1 MKKVLI
7 VTYYYPPSG
16 DSGAQR
22 WLYFSKYM
30 RDFGVD
36 ATVVSVDPKF
46 ASFKRV
52 DEKLCEEIDHLKVIR
67 TKSFELLSLY
77 SYLKS
82 GKKKAAIP
90 QGEVDTKKG
99 VFTFLSRFVRGSLM
113 IPDARKGWAKYAYK
127 AAKKEVEKG
136 MYDLL
141 ITSGPPHSTHL
152 VGKRLKSEFP
162 DLLWMSDF
170 RDPWTDIF
178 YYNDFIRTNSAR
190 KKDKALEKEILQKS
204 DFVLSVGPSL
214 IELLKEKVPAEMHH
228 KFHTVTNGFD
238 KDKMDAVAPLEKDQ
252 KVWISHIGI
261 LGSHQ
266 PYDLFLEAMS
276 GVSAKK
282 EIQLNL
288 VGALSEYVIKD
299 FRKLQNVDIHT
310 PGVVNHKEAI
320 SYMKASNLLLLFL
333 PRQKESKLMITG
345 KLMEYAYTGN
355 PILLIGDT
363 ESDGAKL
370 IKDRTNVYAFEDN
383 KNNIPDI
390 TAALTEIFERGQHL
404 DTSFEKYSRK
414 STTKELC
421 AIIKDITT
429 S

>member
-1 MKKVLI
+1 
-7 VTYYYPPSG
+7 
-16 DSGAQR
+16 
-22 WLYFSKYM
+22 M
-30 RDFGVD
+30 RDFGID

-46 ASFKRV
+46 ASFKRL
-52 DEKLCEEIDHLKVIR
+52 DEKLCEEINHVKVIR
-67 TKSFELLSLY
+67 TKSFELLGLY

-113 IPDARKGWAKYAYK
+113 IPDARKGWVKYAYK
-127 AAKKEVEKG
+127 AAKKELSSEQ
-136 MYDLL
+136 YDLL

-152 VGKRLKSEFP
+152 VGKRLKQDFP
-162 DLLWMSDF
+162 ALKWMVDF

-178 YYNDFIRTNSAR
+178 YYNDFIRTKGAL
-190 KKDKALEKEILQKS
+190 KKDAALEKEVLTKS

-214 IELLKEKVPAEMHH
+214 IELLKAKVDAAQHD
-228 KFHTVTNGFD
+228 KFIAVTNGFD
-238 KDKMDAVAPLEKDQ
+238 QDKMDGVKANKTND
-252 KVWISHIGI
+252 KFWMSHIGI

-266 PYDLFLEAMS
+266 PYDLFIKAFESLDQ
-276 GVSAKK
+276 GYKV
-282 EIQLNL
+282 QFNL
-288 VGALSEYVIKD
+288 VGALSDYVIND
-299 FRKLQNVDIHT
+299 FKTLKNLEFNLPGTVSHVD
-310 PGVVNHKEAI
+310 AI

-370 IKDRTNVYAFEDN
+370 IKDRPNVYAFEDDEAN
-383 KNNIPDI
+383 VPAIAN
-390 TAALTEIFERGQHL
+390 ALKEIFTNGKTIST
-404 DTSFEKYSRK
+404 DFEKYSRK
-414 STTKELC
+414 STTEELC
-421 AIIKDITT
+421 KFIHTVTEK
-429 S
+429 